1 MSDVSRKLS
10 ITEALALIR
19 LNFETCYRI
28 PQVCRQNSVFVSNSN
43 NLRYFDDIKSEL
55 FGIFKRCQEAK
66 CKIFDINDKCV
77 EAISSNKNNNWLIR
91 NIVYFIL
98 KKKNNKATINSKA
111 AFQYYIKQEKMWR

>member
-19 LNFETCYRI
+19 LNVEACYKI
-28 PQVCRQNSVFVSNSN
+28 PQVCQQNSVFVINSN
-43 NLRYFDDIKSEL
+43 NLRHFDDIKNDL
-55 FGIFKRCQEAK
+55 YCIFKRCQEAN

-77 EAISSNKNNNWLIR
+77 EAISSNENNNWLIQ

-98 KKKNNKATINSKA
+98 KKKK
-111 AFQYYIKQEKMWR
+111 